1 PFSVPNLSM
10 FATSSKFPSTVDADK
25 GRSAATHLAALT
37 TGVAAVQRLR
47 RARRGGKSTLNAEP
61 DRGFRIL
68 EWASSAMGGQKSL
81 VKVARWGSREA
92 WRTMVKELAPQSP
105 SGDYLRPASQLKAE
119 TGSKL
124 TLIDGGHAVYV
135 GNTCPWCHR
144 IQLALV
150 LRRVPENLVARVQM
164 LDEPER
170 ASRGGWAFDPA
181 RGVSDPVFDAADLRE
196 VYDRAAGGEGKGY
209 VGRCTAPLLVDRS
222 TGRAVSNDSIQLV
235 RFITTARLASDR
247 EVDLFPGGLESTIE
261 ETNRWTYELLSNA
274 VYRAGFST
282 SQEAFARAA
291 EDVTRGLDRANE
303 LLASQRFLC
312 GDHITEADVMLLPC
326 AARFDA
332 VYAFLFLRGS
342 CGLWREREHLR
353 RWLRDCWSLPGVRE
367 TVDVRACQ
375 QSYYGT
381 LFPLNPS
388 QIVPVPAADPDALGP
403 AEELSISEA
412 EACFHWKKATE

>member
-1 PFSVPNLSM
+1 PFSVPNISV
-10 FATSSKFPSTVDADK
+10 FATSSKFPSTFDGDK

-196 VYDRAAGGEGKGY
+196 VY
-209 VGRCTAPLLVDRS
+209 
-222 TGRAVSNDSIQLV
+222 
-235 RFITTARLASDR
+235 
-247 EVDLFPGGLESTIE
+247 
-261 ETNRWTYELLSNA
+261 
-274 VYRAGFST
+274 
-282 SQEAFARAA
+282 
-291 EDVTRGLDRANE
+291 
-303 LLASQRFLC
+303 
-312 GDHITEADVMLLPC
+312 
-326 AARFDA
+326 
-332 VYAFLFLRGS
+332 
-342 CGLWREREHLR
+342 
-353 RWLRDCWSLPGVRE
+353 
-367 TVDVRACQ
+367 
-375 QSYYGT
+375 
-381 LFPLNPS
+381 
-388 QIVPVPAADPDALGP
+388 
-403 AEELSISEA
+403 
-412 EACFHWKKATE
+412 